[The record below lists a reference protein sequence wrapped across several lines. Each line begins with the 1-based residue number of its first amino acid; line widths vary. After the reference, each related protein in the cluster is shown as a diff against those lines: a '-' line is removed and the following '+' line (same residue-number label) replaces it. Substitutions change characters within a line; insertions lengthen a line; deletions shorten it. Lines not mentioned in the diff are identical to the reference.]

1 MLNMFACPSNR
12 VEKYTKD
19 LKRLGQKYKRKLSL
33 NSIVLFFYKP
43 TKIEYN
49 TTVRYFEIFIS
60 LLHVSITEV
69 VKAGLQLYYK

>member
-1 MLNMFACPSNR
+1 MFVCLLIR

-19 LKRLGQKYKRKLSL
+19 LKRLDLGQKYKRKLSL

-49 TTVRYFEIFIS
+49 PTLRYFEIFIF

-69 VKAGLQLYYK
+69 AKAGLQL